1 VNIDKMVRP
10 GVRAIQR
17 YEPGEDHPGCVK
29 LSSNENPRP
38 PHPRIVE
45 AVVAAMLVS
54 NRYPESGCPELVH
67 AIARHHGLPD
77 DEVMVGHGS
86 NEIIDL
92 LVRACAGAGDNV
104 IFPVPS
110 FIVYHL
116 IAKVCGCEG
125 VGVPCRD
132 YRMDLPAMRAAVT
145 ERTRAVF
152 LCNPNNPTST
162 YVNDTEVREFLRELP
177 PDLFVVMDE
186 AYIDYVDVQ
195 DYPDSMQL
203 RREYPNLVI
212 LRTFSK
218 FFAVAGVRVGYA
230 MAHRDV
236 VDVLHRVRQ
245 PFNVSR
251 LAVAAG
257 MAALQCREEL
267 APLARETIA
276 ERERMRVEVLK
287 LGLLCPPSQAN
298 FLFVDL
304 GASELDLFSEL
315 QRRRLIVRRLG
326 QFGSS
331 RNSYRISVG
340 TPDEN
345 DQLIRALREVVS
357 SHAAPGRPVSRQGST
372 S

>member
-1 VNIDKMVRP
+1 LNIDRIVRP
-10 GVRAIQR
+10 GVRQIQR
-17 YEPGEDHPGCVK
+17 YEPGEDHPGCIK

-45 AVVAAMLVS
+45 SVIAAMLIS
-54 NRYPESGCPELVH
+54 NRYPESGTPTLVH

-92 LVRACAGAGDNV
+92 LVRACAGANENV

-116 IAKVCGCEG
+116 IAQVCGCEG
-125 VGVPCRD
+125 IGVPCRD
-132 YRMDLPAMRAAVT
+132 YRLDLSAMRRAVND
-145 ERTRAVF
+145 RTRAIF

-162 YVNDTEVREFLRELP
+162 YVSDLEVREFLRDLP

-186 AYIDYVDVQ
+186 AYIDYVDAK

-203 RREYPNLVI
+203 RREHPNLVI

-218 FFAVAGVRVGYA
+218 FFAIAGVRVGYA
-230 MAHRDV
+230 MAHPDV

-251 LAVAAG
+251 LAEAAG
-257 MAALQCREEL
+257 LAALECAAEL
-267 APLARETIA
+267 APLANETIT
-276 ERERMRVEVLK
+276 ERERVRSEVLK
-287 LGLLCPPSQAN
+287 LGLTCPPSQAN
-298 FLFVDL
+298 FLFLDL
-304 GASELDLFSEL
+304 GASELDLFAEL
-315 QRRRLIVRRLG
+315 QRRRVIVRRLG
-326 QFGSS
+326 QFGST
-331 RNSYRISVG
+331 RNSYRVSIG

-345 DQLIRALREVVS
+345 DLLIRALRDVVS
-357 SHAAPGRPVSRQGST
+357 AHAARARPVSS
-372 S
+372 

>member
-10 GVRAIQR
+10 GVRQIQR
-17 YEPGEDHPGCVK
+17 YEPGEDHPGCIK

-38 PHPRIVE
+38 PHPGLVE
-45 AVVAAMLVS
+45 AVIAAMLQS
-54 NRYPESGCPELVH
+54 NRYPESGVPDLTR
-67 AIARHHGLPD
+67 ALASHHGIPD

-132 YRMDLPAMRAAVT
+132 YRLDLPAMRKAVND
-145 ERTRAVF
+145 RTRAIF

-162 YVNDTEVREFLRELP
+162 YVTEMEVRDFLRDLP
-177 PDLFVVMDE
+177 NDLFVVMDE
-186 AYIDYVDVQ
+186 AYIDYVDAK
-195 DYPDSMQL
+195 DFPDSMQL

-218 FFAVAGVRVGYA
+218 FYAVAGVRVGYA
-230 MAHRDV
+230 IAHRDV

-251 LAVAAG
+251 LAEAAG
-257 MAALQCREEL
+257 LAALEFAHEI
-267 APLARETIA
+267 APLARETSA
-276 ERERMRVEVLK
+276 ERERVRDEVLK
-287 LGLLCPPSQAN
+287 LGFACPPSQAN

-304 GASELDLFSEL
+304 GSSDLDLFVAL
-315 QRRRLIVRRLG
+315 QRRKVIVRRLG
-326 QFGSS
+326 QFGST
-331 RNSYRISVG
+331 RNSYRISIG

-345 DQLIRALREVVS
+345 DLFIRALRDIVS
-357 SHAAPGRPVSRQGST
+357 AHSAPAAS
-372 S
+372 

>member
-1 VNIDKMVRP
+1 
-10 GVRAIQR
+10 
-17 YEPGEDHPGCVK
+17 
-29 LSSNENPRP
+29 
-38 PHPRIVE
+38 
-45 AVVAAMLVS
+45 
-54 NRYPESGCPELVH
+54 
-67 AIARHHGLPD
+67 
-77 DEVMVGHGS
+77 
-86 NEIIDL
+86 
-92 LVRACAGAGDNV
+92 
-104 IFPVPS
+104 
-110 FIVYHL
+110 
-116 IAKVCGCEG
+116 
-125 VGVPCRD
+125 
-132 YRMDLPAMRAAVT
+132 
-145 ERTRAVF
+145 
-152 LCNPNNPTST
+152 
-162 YVNDTEVREFLRELP
+162 VNDTEVREFLRELP

-186 AYIDYVDVQ
+186 AYIDYVDAQ

-251 LAVAAG
+251 LAAAAG
-257 MAALQCREEL
+257 MAALQCYEEL

-276 ERERMRVEVLK
+276 ERERMRGEVLK
-287 LGLLCPPSQAN
+287 LGLVCPPSQTN

-331 RNSYRISVG
+331 RNSYRITVG

-357 SHAAPGRPVSRQGST
+357 SYAAPGRPVSRQGST

>member
-10 GVRAIQR
+10 GVRQIQR
-17 YEPGEDHPGCVK
+17 YEPGEDHPGCIK

-38 PHPRIVE
+38 PHPGLVE
-45 AVVAAMLVS
+45 AVIAAMLQS
-54 NRYPESGCPELVH
+54 NRYPESGVPDLTR
-67 AIARHHGLPD
+67 ALASHHGIPD

-132 YRMDLPAMRAAVT
+132 YRLDLPAMRKAVND
-145 ERTRAVF
+145 RTRAIF

-162 YVNDTEVREFLRELP
+162 YVTEMEVRDFLRDLP
-177 PDLFVVMDE
+177 NDLFVVMDE
-186 AYIDYVDVQ
+186 AYIDYVDAK
-195 DYPDSMQL
+195 DFPDSMQL

-218 FFAVAGVRVGYA
+218 FYAVAGVRVGYA
-230 MAHRDV
+230 IAHRDV

-251 LAVAAG
+251 LAEAAG
-257 MAALQCREEL
+257 LAALEFAHEI
-267 APLARETIA
+267 APLAKETSA
-276 ERERMRVEVLK
+276 ERERVRDEVLK
-287 LGLLCPPSQAN
+287 LGFACPPSQAN

-304 GASELDLFSEL
+304 GSSDLDLFVAL
-315 QRRRLIVRRLG
+315 QRRKVIVRRLG
-326 QFGSS
+326 QFGST
-331 RNSYRISVG
+331 RNSYRISIG

-345 DQLIRALREVVS
+345 DLFIRALRDIVS
-357 SHAAPGRPVSRQGST
+357 AHSAPAAS
-372 S
+372 

>member
-1 VNIDKMVRP
+1 MNIDKMVRP
-10 GVRAIQR
+10 GVRQIQR
-17 YEPGEDHPGCVK
+17 YEPGEDHPGCIK

-38 PHPRIVE
+38 PHPGLVE
-45 AVVAAMLVS
+45 AVIAAMLQS
-54 NRYPESGCPELVH
+54 NRYPESGVPDLTR
-67 AIARHHGLPD
+67 ALASHHGIPD

-132 YRMDLPAMRAAVT
+132 YRLDLPAMRKAVND
-145 ERTRAVF
+145 RTRAIF

-162 YVNDTEVREFLRELP
+162 YVTEMEVRDFLRDLP
-177 PDLFVVMDE
+177 NDLFVVMDE
-186 AYIDYVDVQ
+186 AYIDYVDAK
-195 DYPDSMQL
+195 DFPDSMQL

-218 FFAVAGVRVGYA
+218 FYAVAGVRVGYA
-230 MAHRDV
+230 IAHRDV

-251 LAVAAG
+251 LAEAAG
-257 MAALQCREEL
+257 LAALEFAHEI
-267 APLARETIA
+267 APLARETSA
-276 ERERMRVEVLK
+276 ERERVRDEVLK
-287 LGLLCPPSQAN
+287 LGFACPPSQAN

-304 GASELDLFSEL
+304 GSSDLDLFVAL
-315 QRRRLIVRRLG
+315 QRRKVIVRRLG
-326 QFGSS
+326 QFGST
-331 RNSYRISVG
+331 RNSYRISIG

-345 DQLIRALREVVS
+345 DLFIRALRDIVS
-357 SHAAPGRPVSRQGST
+357 AHSAPAAS
-372 S
+372 

>member
-1 VNIDKMVRP
+1 MNIDRIVRP
-10 GVRAIQR
+10 GVREIQR

-45 AVVAAMLVS
+45 AVVNAMLSS
-54 NRYPESGCPELVH
+54 NRYPESGCPQLTA
-67 AIARHHGLPD
+67 AIAKHHGIAD
-77 DEVMVGHGS
+77 TEVMVGHGS

-104 IFPVPS
+104 IYPVPS

-125 VGVPCRD
+125 IGVPCRD
-132 YRMDLPAMRAAVT
+132 YRLDLGAMRDAVT
-145 ERTRAVF
+145 DRTRAVF

-162 YVNDTEVREFLRELP
+162 YVSDAEVRSFLQGLP
-177 PDLFVVMDE
+177 EDLFVVMDE
-186 AYIDYVDVQ
+186 AYVDYVDAK

-203 RREYPNLVI
+203 RRAHPNLVI

-218 FFAVAGVRVGYA
+218 FFAIAGVRVGYA
-230 MAHRDV
+230 IAHPDV

-251 LAVAAG
+251 LAEGAG
-257 MAALQCREEL
+257 LAALQCYGEL
-267 APLARETIA
+267 APLSRETIG
-276 ERERMRVEVLK
+276 ERVRVRDEVLK
-287 LGLLCPPSQAN
+287 LGLTCPPSQTN

-304 GASELDLFSEL
+304 GDSDLNLFAEL
-315 QRRRLIVRRLG
+315 QRRGLIVRRLG
-326 QFGSS
+326 QFGAT
-331 RNSYRISVG
+331 RNSYRISIG
-340 TPDEN
+340 TPAEN
-345 DQLIRALREVVS
+345 DQLIEALRDIMG
-357 SHAAPGRPVSRQGST
+357 SHSPAARPVSRQGSN

>member
-1 VNIDKMVRP
+1 MNIDKMVRP
-10 GVRAIQR
+10 GVREIQR
-17 YEPGEDHPGCVK
+17 YEPGEDHPGSIK

-45 AVVAAMLVS
+45 AVVAAMLSS
-54 NRYPESGCPELVH
+54 NRYPESGCPDLVH
-67 AIARHHGLPD
+67 AIARHHGLSD

-92 LVRACAGAGDNV
+92 LVRASAGAGDNM

-116 IAKVCGCEG
+116 IAKVCGVDG
-125 VGVPCRD
+125 IGVPCRD
-132 YRMDLPAMRAAVT
+132 YRMDLPAMRRAVT
-145 ERTRAVF
+145 DRTRAIF

-162 YVNDTEVREFLRELP
+162 YVNASEVRDFLSDLP
-177 PDLFVVMDE
+177 RDLFVVMDE
-186 AYIDYVDVQ
+186 AYIDYVDAT

-218 FFAVAGVRVGYA
+218 FFAIAGVRVGYA
-230 MAHRDV
+230 LAHKDM

-251 LAVAAG
+251 LAAAAG
-257 MAALQCREEL
+257 VAALQCYNEL
-267 APLARETIA
+267 APVARETVA
-276 ERERMRVEVLK
+276 ERERVRTEVLK
-287 LGLLCPPSQAN
+287 LGFTCPPSQAN

-304 GASELDLFSEL
+304 GDSDLDLFSEL
-315 QRRRLIVRRLG
+315 QRRRVIVRRLG
-326 QFGSS
+326 QFGAT
-331 RNSYRISVG
+331 RNSYRISIG

-345 DQLIRALREVVS
+345 DQLIQALRDVVS
-357 SHAAPGRPVSRQGST
+357 SSAASVRPASR
-372 S
+372 

>member
-10 GVRAIQR
+10 GVRQIQR
-17 YEPGEDHPGCVK
+17 YEPGEDHPGCIK

-38 PHPRIVE
+38 PHPGLVE
-45 AVVAAMLVS
+45 AVIAAMLQS
-54 NRYPESGCPELVH
+54 NRYPESGVPDLTR
-67 AIARHHGLPD
+67 ALASHHGISD

-132 YRMDLPAMRAAVT
+132 YRLDLPAMRKAVND
-145 ERTRAVF
+145 RTRAIF

-162 YVNDTEVREFLRELP
+162 YVTEMEVRDFLRDLP
-177 PDLFVVMDE
+177 DDLFVVMDE
-186 AYIDYVDVQ
+186 AYIDYVDAK
-195 DYPDSMQL
+195 DFPDSMQL

-218 FFAVAGVRVGYA
+218 FYAVAGVRVGYA
-230 MAHRDV
+230 IAHRDV

-251 LAVAAG
+251 LAEAAG
-257 MAALQCREEL
+257 LAALEFAHEI
-267 APLARETIA
+267 APLAKETSA
-276 ERERMRVEVLK
+276 ERERVRDEVLK
-287 LGLLCPPSQAN
+287 LGFACPPSQAN

-304 GASELDLFSEL
+304 GSSDLDLFVAL
-315 QRRRLIVRRLG
+315 QRRKVIVRRLG
-326 QFGSS
+326 QFGST
-331 RNSYRISVG
+331 RNSYRISIG

-345 DQLIRALREVVS
+345 DLFIRALRDIVS
-357 SHAAPGRPVSRQGST
+357 AHSAPAAS
-372 S
+372 

>member
-10 GVRAIQR
+10 GVWQIQR
-17 YEPGEDHPGCVK
+17 CDPGDDHPGCIK

-38 PHPRIVE
+38 PHPGLVE
-45 AVVAAMLVS
+45 AVIAAMLQS
-54 NRYPESGCPELVH
+54 NRYPESGVPDLTR
-67 AIARHHGLPD
+67 ALASHHGIPD

-132 YRMDLPAMRAAVT
+132 YRLDLPAMRKAVND
-145 ERTRAVF
+145 RTRAIF

-162 YVNDTEVREFLRELP
+162 YVNEMEVRDFLRDLP
-177 PDLFVVMDE
+177 NDLFVVMDE
-186 AYIDYVDVQ
+186 AYIDYVDAK
-195 DYPDSMQL
+195 DFPDSMQL

-218 FFAVAGVRVGYA
+218 FYAVAGVRVGYA
-230 MAHRDV
+230 IAHRDV

-251 LAVAAG
+251 LAEAAG
-257 MAALQCREEL
+257 LAALEFAHEI
-267 APLARETIA
+267 APLARETSA
-276 ERERMRVEVLK
+276 ERERVRDEVLK
-287 LGLLCPPSQAN
+287 LGFACPPSQAN

-304 GASELDLFSEL
+304 GNSDLDLFVAL
-315 QRRRLIVRRLG
+315 QRRKVIVRRLG
-326 QFGSS
+326 QFGST
-331 RNSYRISVG
+331 RNSYRISIG

-345 DQLIRALREVVS
+345 DLFIRALRDIVS
-357 SHAAPGRPVSRQGST
+357 AHSAPAAS
-372 S
+372 

>member
-1 VNIDKMVRP
+1 MVRP
-10 GVRAIQR
+10 GVRQIQR
-17 YEPGEDHPGCVK
+17 YEPGEDHPGCIK

-38 PHPRIVE
+38 PHPGLVE
-45 AVVAAMLVS
+45 AVIAAMLQS
-54 NRYPESGCPELVH
+54 NRYPESGVPDLTR
-67 AIARHHGLPD
+67 ALASHHGIPD

-132 YRMDLPAMRAAVT
+132 YRLDLPAMRKAVND
-145 ERTRAVF
+145 RTRAIF

-162 YVNDTEVREFLRELP
+162 YVTEMEVRDFLRDLP
-177 PDLFVVMDE
+177 NDLFVVMDE
-186 AYIDYVDVQ
+186 AYIDYVDAK
-195 DYPDSMQL
+195 DFPDSMQL

-218 FFAVAGVRVGYA
+218 FYAVAGVRVGYA
-230 MAHRDV
+230 IAHRDV

-245 PFNVSR
+245 PFIVSR
-251 LAVAAG
+251 LAEAAG
-257 MAALQCREEL
+257 LAALEFAHEI
-267 APLARETIA
+267 APLAKETSA
-276 ERERMRVEVLK
+276 ERERVRDEVLK
-287 LGLLCPPSQAN
+287 LGFACPPSQAN

-304 GASELDLFSEL
+304 GSSDLDLFVAL
-315 QRRRLIVRRLG
+315 QRRKVIVRRLG
-326 QFGSS
+326 QFGST
-331 RNSYRISVG
+331 RNSYRISIG

-345 DQLIRALREVVS
+345 DLFIRALRDIVS
-357 SHAAPGRPVSRQGST
+357 AHSAPAAS
-372 S
+372 

>member
-1 VNIDKMVRP
+1 MNIDKMVRP
-10 GVRAIQR
+10 VVRQIQR
-17 YEPGEDHPGCVK
+17 YEPGEDHPGCIK

-45 AVVAAMLVS
+45 SVIAAMLQS
-54 NRYPESGCPELVH
+54 NRYPESGVPELVH
-67 AIARHHGLPD
+67 ALAKHHGLPD
-77 DEVMVGHGS
+77 DEIMVGHGS

-92 LVRACAGAGDNV
+92 LVRACAGVGDNV

-116 IAKVCGCEG
+116 IAKVCGCDG

-132 YRMDLPAMRAAVT
+132 YRMDLAAMKKAVNQ
-145 ERTRAVF
+145 RTRAIF

-162 YVNDTEVREFLRELP
+162 YVSESEVREFMRDLP
-177 PDLFVVMDE
+177 KDLFVVMDE
-186 AYIDYVDVQ
+186 AYIDYVDAK

-230 MAHRDV
+230 IAHRDV

-245 PFNVSR
+245 PFNVSS
-251 LAVAAG
+251 LAEAAG
-257 MAALQCREEL
+257 LAALAISHEL
-267 APLARETIA
+267 APLARETTT
-276 ERERMRVEVLK
+276 ERERVRGEVQK
-287 LGLLCPPSQAN
+287 LGLTCPPSQTN

-304 GASELDLFSEL
+304 GNSELDLFAEL
-315 QRRRLIVRRLG
+315 KRRSVIVRRLG
-326 QFGSS
+326 QVGST
-331 RNSYRISVG
+331 RNSYRISIG

-345 DQLIRALREVVS
+345 DLLIRALRDIVS
-357 SHAAPGRPVSRQGST
+357 AHSAPAT

>member
-1 VNIDKMVRP
+1 MNIDKIVRP
-10 GVRAIQR
+10 GVRQIQR
-17 YEPGEDHPGCVK
+17 YEPGEDHPGCIK

-45 AVVAAMLVS
+45 AVIAAMLQS
-54 NRYPESGCPELVH
+54 NRYPESGVPELVH
-67 AIARHHGLPD
+67 ALAQHHGVSD
-77 DEVMVGHGS
+77 HEIMVGHGS

-92 LVRACAGAGDNV
+92 LVRACAGANENV

-125 VGVPCRD
+125 IGVPCRD
-132 YRMDLPAMRAAVT
+132 YRMDLSAMRSAVT
-145 ERTRAVF
+145 ERTRAIF

-162 YVNDTEVREFLRELP
+162 YVNDHEVREFLRDLP

-186 AYIDYVDVQ
+186 AYIDYVDAP
-195 DYPDSMQL
+195 DYPDSMRL
-203 RREYPNLVI
+203 RAQHPNLVI

-230 MAHRDV
+230 IAHADV

-251 LAVAAG
+251 LAEAAG
-257 MAALQCREEL
+257 LAALECAPEL
-267 APLARETIA
+267 APLATETIT
-276 ERERMRVEVLK
+276 ERERVRDEVLK
-287 LGLLCPPSQAN
+287 LGLTCPPSQAN
-298 FLFVDL
+298 FLFLDL
-304 GASELDLFSEL
+304 GTSELDLFAEL
-315 QRRRLIVRRLG
+315 QRRKVIVRRLG
-326 QFGSS
+326 QFGST
-331 RNSYRISVG
+331 RNSYRISIG

-345 DQLIRALREVVS
+345 DLLIRALRDTVRAQTKTVT
-357 SHAAPGRPVSRQGST
+357 P
-372 S
+372 

>member
-1 VNIDKMVRP
+1 MNIDKMVRP
-10 GVRAIQR
+10 GVRQIQR
-17 YEPGEDHPGCVK
+17 YEPGEDHPGCIK

-38 PHPRIVE
+38 PHPGLVE
-45 AVVAAMLVS
+45 AVIAAMLQS
-54 NRYPESGCPELVH
+54 NRYPESGVPDLTR
-67 AIARHHGLPD
+67 ALASHHGIPG

-92 LVRACAGAGDNV
+92 LVRACAGTGDNV

-132 YRMDLPAMRAAVT
+132 YRMDLPAMRKAVND
-145 ERTRAVF
+145 RTRAIF

-162 YVNDTEVREFLRELP
+162 YVNEMEVREFLRDLP
-177 PDLFVVMDE
+177 QDLFVVMDE
-186 AYIDYVDVQ
+186 AYIDYVDAK
-195 DYPDSMQL
+195 DFPDSMQL
-203 RREYPNLVI
+203 RGEYPNLVI

-230 MAHRDV
+230 IAHRDV

-251 LAVAAG
+251 LAEAAG
-257 MAALQCREEL
+257 LAALEFAPEI
-267 APLARETIA
+267 APLARETSA
-276 ERERMRVEVLK
+276 ERGRVRDEVLK
-287 LGLLCPPSQAN
+287 LGFACPPSQAN

-304 GASELDLFSEL
+304 GNSELDLFVAL
-315 QRRRLIVRRLG
+315 QRRKVIVRRLG
-326 QFGSS
+326 QFGST
-331 RNSYRISVG
+331 RNSYRITIG

-345 DQLIRALREVVS
+345 DVLIRALRDIVS
-357 SHAAPGRPVSRQGST
+357 AHSAPAAS
-372 S
+372 